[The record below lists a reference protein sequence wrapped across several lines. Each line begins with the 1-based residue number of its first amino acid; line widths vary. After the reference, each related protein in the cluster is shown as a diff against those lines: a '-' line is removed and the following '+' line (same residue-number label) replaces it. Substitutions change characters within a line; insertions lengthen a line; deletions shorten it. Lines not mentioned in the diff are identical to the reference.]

1 MNIAFVIGHHK
12 KSKGAFSSY
21 LFANE
26 FDFYTDVIKHLEYK
40 TGKLNLFYHNSDV
53 SSYTERIK
61 ETASKLNKFNF
72 DLVIELHFNAAT
84 PQANGCETLYYFSS
98 KKGKEFAHIFTDT
111 VCGITGIKSRNGGV
125 KALVNKKDRGYAS
138 VYYPKA
144 PTILIEPF
152 FGTND
157 NDCVKIGSAENMA
170 CILQEFLTK
179 IK

>member
-1 MNIAFVIGHHK
+1 MNIAFVIGHHSG
-12 KSKGAFSSY
+12 SKGAFSDFFLKS
-21 LFANE
+21 E
-26 FDFYTDVIKHLEYK
+26 FDFYIEVIKYLEHDI
-40 TGKLNLFYHNSDV
+40 GKVNLFYHNPNV

-84 PQANGCETLYYFSS
+84 PQANGCETLYYFNS
-98 KKGKEFAHIFTDT
+98 KKSKEFAHIFTDT
-111 VCGITGIKSRNGGV
+111 VCSITGIKSRSTGV
-125 KALVNKKDRGYAS
+125 KALTNKRDRGFAS

-152 FGTND
+152 FGTNRK
-157 NDCVKIGSAENMA
+157 DCAKIVSCENMA
-170 CILQEFLTK
+170 FIIKDFLNQ

>member
-26 FDFYTDVIKHLEYK
+26 FDFYTDVI
-40 TGKLNLFYHNSDV
+40 
-53 SSYTERIK
+53 IK

-84 PQANGCETLYYFSS
+84 PQANGCETLYYFNS

-125 KALVNKKDRGYAS
+125 KALINKKDRGFAS

-157 NDCVKIGSAENMA
+157 DDCAKIGSAEKMA
-170 CILQEFLTK
+170 YIIKEFLTK

>member
-1 MNIAFVIGHHK
+1 MNIAFVLGHHL

-26 FDFYTDVIKHLEYK
+26 FDFYTDVVKHLEYK
-40 TGKLNLFYHNSDV
+40 IGKLNLFYHNPDT
-53 SSYTERIK
+53 SSYTARIK
-61 ETASKLNKFNF
+61 ETATKINKVNF

-84 PQANGCETLYYFSS
+84 PQANGCETLYYFNS

-125 KALVNKKDRGYAS
+125 KALTNKKDRGFAS

-157 NDCVKIGSAENMA
+157 DDCAKVGSAEKMA
-170 CILQEFLTK
+170 YIIKEFLTK

>member
-1 MNIAFVIGHHK
+1 MNIAFVLGHHSR
-12 KSKGAFSSY
+12 SKGAFSSY

-26 FDFYTDVIKHLEYK
+26 FDFYTDVIEHLECK
-40 TGKLNLFYHNSDV
+40 IGKLNIFYHNPDISG
-53 SSYTERIK
+53 YTKRIK
-61 ETASKLNKFNF
+61 ETASKLNKVNF

-84 PQANGCETLYYFSS
+84 PQANGCETLYYFNS
-98 KKGKEFAHIFTDT
+98 KKSKNFAHIFTDT
-111 VCGITGIKSRNGGV
+111 VCDITGIKSRNGGV
-125 KALVNKKDRGYAS
+125 KALVNKKDRGFAS

-157 NDCVKIGSAENMA
+157 DDCAKIGCAENMA
-170 CILQEFLTK
+170 YIIEKFLTK

>member
-1 MNIAFVIGHHK
+1 MLLGTTKNQRVPFRLI
-12 KSKGAFSSY
+12 Y
-21 LFANE
+21 LQTNLTFIL
-26 FDFYTDVIKHLEYK
+26 DVIKHLEYK

-84 PQANGCETLYYFSS
+84 PQANGCETLYYFNS

-125 KALVNKKDRGYAS
+125 KGVVPIKEDRGYAS

-170 CILQEFLTK
+170 CILQEFLNQ